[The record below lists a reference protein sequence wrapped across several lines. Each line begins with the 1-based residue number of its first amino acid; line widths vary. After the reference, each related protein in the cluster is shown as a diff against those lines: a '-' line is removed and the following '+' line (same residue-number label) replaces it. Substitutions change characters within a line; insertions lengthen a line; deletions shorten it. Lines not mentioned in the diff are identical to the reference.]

1 MNMQT
6 RIAKECTQSSGE
18 NSEINEYFIAHR
30 DSFIAVI
37 RALLTDFV
45 NINPC
50 YRSVDSARDLA
61 CFVKRLDHER
71 LGFLSV
77 TLPDLMSSL
86 FSWTQG
92 GNPSYNGWRK
102 ASRAEYPAFLGRL
115 FFEVYNQ
122 GENHEMAFSQIY
134 QVCVLFKKLRGPYR
148 KTVLRK
154 NLLSFVEV
162 DSSLGLIDFQSEPL
176 KPILT
181 NAQALIQSLF
191 KDVELTPDMLLPRP
205 GPGATNTPV
214 DKHLRYV
221 PHTVYTELDEMF
233 DYLNTFYFHHWDP
246 VEDARRYMCLP
257 VKEEAESRYKQIPK
271 YLGKPRGICIEENE
285 MQFFQQALKRYLYKL
300 LESHPA
306 TRGRI
311 NFTSQELNRNLAL
324 AASVTQEFATLDAQ
338 EASDRVA
345 RYLVHLLF
353 LNTPIFHQLDAVS
366 TRLIRLPNEQLLYA
380 NKFAPMGS
388 GVCFPVMAVTFWAL
402 IRSIIKLSSIDDSEK
417 LSKQVYVYGDD
428 IIIPTQAVQAV
439 YDYLPL
445 FGMKLN
451 VDKSFTRGLF
461 RESCG
466 IHAYNGVDVTPV
478 YVNYV
483 TKTSQDRSDT
493 TVLLSLIAKESQF
506 HERGLHNTSQCLQ
519 NLVRKHYWEVPLV
532 GANSPVLGFKRD
544 GVTDYEEVLRFSR
557 SVKWDP
563 DTQQPLYNIQTVVPE
578 YKDEGLLVEG
588 CRYVRNLVS
597 GKRPGTI
604 YPQCEDDPW
613 MPFRRDPKC
622 FVLTSEDLGNSIP
635 GDVEKLRVKRRWLL
649 MSHI

>member
-1 MNMQT
+1 MNMQI
-6 RIAKECTQSSGE
+6 RIAKERTQSSGKT
-18 NSEINEYFIAHR
+18 SKIDDFYRAHR
-30 DSFIAVI
+30 DNFIAI
-37 RALLTDFV
+37 IEALLADFV

-50 YRSVDSARDLA
+50 YRSVDKARDLA
-61 CFVKRLDHER
+61 TFVKRLNHER
-71 LGFLSV
+71 LGFLSKS
-77 TLPDLMSSL
+77 LPDLMSSL
-86 FSWTQG
+86 FCWTQG
-92 GNPSYNGWRK
+92 GKPSYNGWRK

-115 FFEVYNQ
+115 FSEVYNQ
-122 GENHEMAFSQIY
+122 GENHEMAFAQIY
-134 QVCVLFKKLRGPYR
+134 QVCVLFKKLRGPYHE
-148 KTVLRK
+148 TVLRE
-154 NLLSFVEV
+154 NLRSFVEV

-181 NAQALIQSLF
+181 NAQALITSLF
-191 KDVELTPDMLLPRP
+191 KDVELSPDMFKPRP

-214 DKHLRYV
+214 DKHLRFV
-221 PHTVYTELDEMF
+221 PHTVYTELDEEF
-233 DYLNTFYFHHWDP
+233 DYLNSYYFHYWDP
-246 VEDARRYMCLP
+246 VEDARKYMSLP

-285 MQFFQQALKRYLYKL
+285 MQFFQQAIKRFLYKL

-324 AASVTQEFATLDAQ
+324 AASITQEFATLDAN

-345 RYLVHLLF
+345 RLLVHLLF
-353 LNTPIFHQLDAVS
+353 LNTPIFHQLDSVS
-366 TRLIRLPNEQLLYA
+366 TRLIRLPDDNILYA

-388 GVCFPVMAVTFWAL
+388 GVCFPVMAVVHWAL
-402 IRSIIKLSSIDDSEK
+402 IRSIIKLSSVEDSEN

-428 IIIPTQAVQAV
+428 IIIPTVATQAI

-451 VDKSFTRGLF
+451 VDKSFIRGQF

-483 TKTSQDRSDT
+483 PSNNQERSNT
-493 TVLLSLIAKESQF
+493 TVLLSLIAKEAQF
-506 HERGLHNTSQCLQ
+506 YERGLYKTSQCLQ
-519 NLVRKHYWEVPLV
+519 NLVRKHYWEVPFV
-532 GANSPVLGFKRD
+532 GADSPVLGFKRD

-563 DTQQPLYNIQTVVPE
+563 DTQQPLYNLQTVVPK
-578 YKDEGLLVEG
+578 YRDEGVLVEG
-588 CRYVRNLVS
+588 CRYLRNLVS
-597 GKRPGTI
+597 GKRPGTV

-613 MPFRRDPKC
+613 TPFKRDPSS
-622 FVLTSEDLGNSIP
+622 FILTSEDLGNSIP
-635 GDVEKLRVKRRWLL
+635 GDVEDLRVRRRWLL